1 MGRLL
6 SAARRGGVNDTGPIM
21 DLTYLWV
28 MLLTLGLLLLLQRGL
43 HREIQALLL
52 VITRRA
58 DVAVTLFSIL
68 FLPGILLHEGS
79 HYLAARLLG
88 VRTGRFSI
96 LPRPLGDG
104 RLQLGFVE
112 TARTDPLRE
121 TLIGA
126 APLLAGGAFVAYA
139 GLVQLGLLSAWEQL
153 GGGAP
158 GALIAAFRQAYSA
171 TDFWLWFY
179 LTLTVSS
186 TMMPSASD
194 RRAWLPLS
202 LFAALLVGA
211 AVLAG
216 AGPWLLA
223 NLAEPLTATFLA
235 MWVVFG
241 ISVVAHALLLLP
253 AWGLRRLLSW
263 AKGMDIA

>member
-1 MGRLL
+1 
-6 SAARRGGVNDTGPIM
+6 
-21 DLTYLWV
+21 
-28 MLLTLGLLLLLQRGL
+28 MLLALGLLLLLQRGL
-43 HREIQALLL
+43 HRELQALFLL
-52 VITRRA
+52 VTRRA
-58 DVAVTLFSIL
+58 DVSVALFSIL

-88 VRTGRFSI
+88 VPTGRFSI

-112 TARTDPLRE
+112 TAKTDPVRE

-126 APLLAGGAFVAYA
+126 APLIAGGAFVAYA
-139 GLVQLGLLSAWEQL
+139 GLVQLGLLHAWEQW

-158 GALIAAFRQAYSA
+158 ETLFAALPQAYA
-171 TDFWLWFY
+171 RPDFWLWFY
-179 LTLTVSS
+179 LALTVSS

-194 RRAWLPLS
+194 RRAWLPLG

-211 AVLAG
+211 ALLAG

-223 NLAEPLTATFLA
+223 NLAEPIGVAFLA
-235 MWVVFG
+235 MAVVFG
-241 ISVVAHALLLLP
+241 ISVLVHALLLLP
-253 AWGLRRLLSW
+253 AWGLRQLLSW
-263 AKGMDIA
+263 LTGTQVE